1 MVWEVVQVGRNPSQW
16 ADWPPRWLLP
26 KWHRFVPWVPVVI
39 LGESEEPFRSLLA
52 LLGTEAQAEA
62 RPLNSV
68 KLHMFQAR
76 VSGECDRVLSLD
88 VILHKPNHL
97 ASDIHMHV
105 RTCSLC
111 SSTCQ
116 VDTSYTKSSFDCHA
130 KFLKSIALKI
140 CHLFGIC
147 PLCLSLWKASPL
159 LWKAWRF
166 VVMVA
171 TIWVVAVRRLP
182 NRLDAG

>member
-1 MVWEVVQVGRNPSQW
+1 MPK
-16 ADWPPRWLLP
+16 WLLE
-26 KWHRFVPWVPVVI
+26 VPWVPEVT
-39 LGESEEPFRSLLA
+39 LPELEEPIPAVPAR
-52 LLGTEAQAEA
+52 LGTEAQAEA

-130 KFLKSIALKI
+130 KFLKPIALKI

-147 PLCLSLWKASPL
+147 PLCLSLLKASPL
-159 LWKAWRF
+159 LWKAGRF

-171 TIWVVAVRRLP
+171 TIWVVAVKGLP